1 MDRRNSASQ
10 LTASDNNLG
19 PLLHGIDYA
28 IFALSTIVVV
38 LRLFTRA
45 WVTRNFGWDDAMM
58 LLTQA
63 ITAVG
68 KGFITVEII
77 YGLGQHRSALSA
89 DAYTK
94 FLKYYYL
101 DTAQFFIALA
111 TCKISICLFL
121 LRFSQFDKLKRILW
135 ALIGFLLI
143 SHLVLFLLVVLQ
155 CSPIH
160 KVWVM
165 DAPGRCFSK
174 QSVMDINLIQAVFSF
189 LTDFICAAFPVYLLR
204 NLNIRRQSYIALCVL
219 MGLGIVT
226 GGIAIARTAT
236 TYQIKSPN
244 LSWVSVPNSM
254 TRMFEVNIGNIAAC
268 VPIMKPFSRYVRA
281 KITGR
286 DPHQILQR
294 ETLDSE
300 FHPRWYSRDRWI
312 PGRVLSEK
320 VEMDGQHEMNVPHEV
335 NSFRTRTSRTAS
347 IALPIQGTCGTYPD
361 GEQEPDVPEIRNSRW
376 FRLNEI

>member
-1 MDRRNSASQ
+1 MDRRNNASQ

-19 PLLHGIDYA
+19 PLLHGIDSA
-28 IFALSTIVVV
+28 IFALSTTVVV

-68 KGFITVEII
+68 KAFITVEVI

-111 TCKISICLFL
+111 TCKISICLFP
-121 LRFSQFDKLKRILW
+121 LRFSQFDKLKRILC

-143 SHLVLFLLVVLQ
+143 SHLVLFLLGWL
-155 CSPIH
+155 P
-160 KVWVM
+160 
-165 DAPGRCFSK
+165 
-174 QSVMDINLIQAVFSF
+174 VFSF
-189 LTDFICAAFPVYLLR
+189 LTDFICAVFPIYLLR
-204 NLNIRRQSYIALCVL
+204 NLNIRRQSYTALCVL

-244 LSWVSVPNSM
+244 LSWVSVPNAL

-268 VPIMKPFSRYVRA
+268 VPIMKPFSRHVRA

-300 FHPRWYSRDRWI
+300 FHPRWYSRDRWT

-320 VEMDGQHEMNVPHEV
+320 AEMNVPHEV
-335 NSFRTRTSRTAS
+335 KSFRTGTSRTGS

-361 GEQEPDVPEIRNSRW
+361 REQESDVPEIRNSHW
-376 FRLNEI
+376 FRLNETRHMDPNGF